1 MKNDESENDDSSNFS
16 FHLEKKGQ
24 SSYLNNINKLTSSTL
39 DRNEMGKGMN
49 QEKFYD
55 CTSVPRVSH
64 KEDFCHIKLDTI
76 HKLKDSTKKLLHI
89 LEQINAKT
97 RKKLRICDNT
107 VDVDGVAQPKSLL
120 GISASQ
126 LNVSDIVPNEALVRL
141 ELQTRIM
148 KNITIDY
155 EDDDCSIYKR
165 LTRKCNCMNNTNYN
179 DLVIHFNENSK
190 YTTNSF
196 GEIVKNLRIL
206 KKFLYIG
213 GEHTKN
219 ALMFLNEGLLESKVP
234 EKIEIINGCANA
246 DICGVFD
253 EHSIV
258 IVCISWPCNNEYF
271 GDSNSQALTATLL
284 HKLSEFEDGRRY
296 LNFSSKITNDI
307 KKVLRKKSS
316 QLDVEIIETLHEVLN
331 LLRPIFVKNPNVS
344 YICKP
349 ANEGIGSRTI
359 KDLVESRNHM
369 TLNEIFMHLDLLRN
383 FSKIDF
389 GKDELVLN
397 LPALILLFKDLLM
410 EYDNSEMNI
419 LIMNMLTN
427 LMAKHIKNAEDE
439 NDQKSNLNA
448 ISDVTTKP
456 IEKKNEAIQMP
467 PKRNSKKAGKSMKGL
482 GASPV
487 KLMNKSRRKITDW
500 EPANSVNRSRKFS
513 KVTDWEPFN
522 NFNRS
527 RKFSK
532 DMRSSIIVV
541 PIEK

>member
-1 MKNDESENDDSSNFS
+1 MKNDDSENDDSSNFS

-39 DRNEMGKGMN
+39 DRYAMGKGMN

-64 KEDFCHIKLDTI
+64 KEDFCHVKLDTI

-97 RKKLRICDNT
+97 RKKLRICDDT
-107 VDVDGVAQPKSLL
+107 VDNDGVVQPKSLL

-155 EDDDCSIYKR
+155 EDDDCSVYKR
-165 LTRKCNCMNNTNYN
+165 LTRKCNCMNNINYN
-179 DLVIHFNENSK
+179 DLVIHFNENTK

-196 GEIVKNLRIL
+196 GEIVKNMRIL
-206 KKFLYIG
+206 KKFLYMG
-213 GEHTKN
+213 GEYTKN

-234 EKIEIINGCANA
+234 EKIEIINGCTNA
-246 DICGVFD
+246 DICGIFD

-258 IVCISWPCNNEYF
+258 IVCISWPCKNEYF
-271 GDSNSQALTATLL
+271 GDS
-284 HKLSEFEDGRRY
+284 
-296 LNFSSKITNDI
+296 
-307 KKVLRKKSS
+307 SS
-316 QLDVEIIETLHEVLN
+316 QPV
-331 LLRPIFVKNPNVS
+331 
-344 YICKP
+344 
-349 ANEGIGSRTI
+349 
-359 KDLVESRNHM
+359 
-369 TLNEIFMHLDLLRN
+369 
-383 FSKIDF
+383 
-389 GKDELVLN
+389 
-397 LPALILLFKDLLM
+397 
-410 EYDNSEMNI
+410 
-419 LIMNMLTN
+419 
-427 LMAKHIKNAEDE
+427 
-439 NDQKSNLNA
+439 
-448 ISDVTTKP
+448 
-456 IEKKNEAIQMP
+456 EKKNEAIQMP
-467 PKRNSKKAGKSMKGL
+467 PKKNSKKTGKSMKGL

-487 KLMNKSRRKITDW
+487 KLLNLSRRKITDW
-500 EPANSVNRSRKFS
+500 EPAKNFNRSRKFS
-513 KVTDWEPFN
+513 KVTDWEPSNKFN
-522 NFNRS
+522 QS